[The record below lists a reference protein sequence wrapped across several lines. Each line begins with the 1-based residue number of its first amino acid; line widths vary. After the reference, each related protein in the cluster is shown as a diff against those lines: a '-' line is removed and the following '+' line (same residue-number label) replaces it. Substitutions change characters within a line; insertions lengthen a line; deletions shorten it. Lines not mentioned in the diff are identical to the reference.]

1 MEEKDIAE
9 RLKETLE
16 SLTERLVELLDDGGV
31 PKDLTSDIQRQ
42 LLLVHANN
50 DTSASLTEQLQ
61 SAIDILSEATKVVE
75 KSWAYCYCYPSLAVS
90 NLSIILD
97 ELQTVLCES
106 ASLASKPLQRKIFV
120 ACRNAMLGACVDEF
134 DTHKQWCKEALQRH
148 ELCDELEYDLEEL

>member
-106 ASLASKPLQRKIFV
+106 ASLASKPLQRKL
-120 ACRNAMLGACVDEF
+120 AN
-134 DTHKQWCKEALQRH
+134 LQSDDV
-148 ELCDELEYDLEEL
+148 LNELEAVSKQVSGKRTNAYSLSSSYICHMY

>member
-75 KSWAYCYCYPSLAVS
+75 KYL
-90 NLSIILD
+90 NNDI
-97 ELQTVLCES
+97 
-106 ASLASKPLQRKIFV
+106 
-120 ACRNAMLGACVDEF
+120 
-134 DTHKQWCKEALQRH
+134 
-148 ELCDELEYDLEEL
+148 